1 MRYASAFT
9 LMKAIRRSSETLNIT
24 KGNIDEFSSVC
35 VSKIEIIEDVGTY
48 AVEVRLVKTRVDS
61 PNQ

>member
-1 MRYASAFT
+1 
-9 LMKAIRRSSETLNIT
+9 MKAIGRSSETLNIT

-48 AVEVRLVKTRVDS
+48 AVEVRLVKTLVDS